1 LGVKYI
7 FVVII
12 ILLSFYTNAQIVKD
26 TSNFYY
32 KLEKRADKHV
42 FTSMVYDVIF
52 ESIDTIETIQPNKFL
67 KKNAVNPFLKYKGKI
82 IRDIHVIVLD
92 PFGYSV
98 NNFYG
103 EKPDYLEKLGNKFH
117 VTTKE
122 HIIKN
127 LLLFK
132 PNEHVDVLAIS
143 ETERILRLSPYT
155 FDARIYVQKNTDS
168 KSDSID
174 ILVVTQDRWTATA
187 SSNFDL
193 TAPNVIVYDKN
204 ILGFGHQYE
213 QGFAWNNDRQHLSTS
228 GRYSVFNIK
237 KTYISAA
244 AFYSTVKDDNQF
256 GLSIERLFFSP
267 LAKWA
272 GGISSNKYLR
282 IYNQTYFET
291 RITKSYPINYN
302 TFDIWAAKSFSQAK
316 NKTESINKRIS
327 NYIVGARYFKSEY
340 FGRPTFAIDT
350 DRVNRDES
358 LFLINLGYSQR
369 KYYRDRYLFR
379 YGANEDIPQGNVF
392 EIVAGILKKELN
404 TIVYYTG
411 IKYGTGKHFNNFGY
425 LSLSAGYGTFYNSN
439 YLKNGVV
446 NFDVNYFT
454 DLQQLRKWYYRQFVR
469 FKFVEGIDRESYE
482 SLNLNGSQMYGF
494 SSNSL
499 NGKSKAILNLEF
511 VLYMPYKFIG
521 FQFAPVLFYSVAGL
535 ANNFGSM
542 FSNTFY
548 QAFAVGVLIRNEYL
562 VSSTFEI
569 SIGFYPYMPGT
580 ADNSFAANPISN
592 YNIKARDYFI
602 TKPELV
608 LYK

>member
-1 LGVKYI
+1 M
-7 FVVII
+7 
-12 ILLSFYTNAQIVKD
+12 LSIVYANAQVPKD

-32 KLEKRADKHV
+32 KLEKKANKYT
-42 FTSMVYDVIF
+42 FTSWVYDAIF
-52 ESIDTIETIQPNKFL
+52 ENIDTIEAIEPNKFI
-67 KKNAVNPFLKYKGKI
+67 KKNKVNPFWEYKGKI
-82 IRDIHVIVLD
+82 IRDIHIIVLD

-98 NNFYG
+98 NNFFG
-103 EKPDYLEKLGNKFH
+103 KSPDYLEKLGNKYH

-122 HIIKN
+122 HIIRN

-132 PNEHVDVLAIS
+132 PNERIDVLALT
-143 ETERILRLSPYT
+143 ETERILRLTPYT
-155 FDARIYVQKNTDS
+155 FDARIYIQKNTNP

-193 TAPNVIVYDKN
+193 AAPNIIFYDKN

-213 QGFAWNNDRQHLSTS
+213 QGFAWNNGMKHLATS
-228 GRYSVFNIK
+228 GRYSIFNIK

-244 AFYSTVKDDNQF
+244 AFYSTVKDNNQF

-267 LAKWA
+267 LTKWA
-272 GGISSNKYLR
+272 GGVSSSKYLSVYKQ
-282 IYNQTYFET
+282 IYYQKG
-291 RITKSYPINYN
+291 ITNSYAVDYN
-302 TFDIWAAKSFSQAK
+302 TFDFWVAKSFSQAK
-316 NKTESINKRIS
+316 NKTESFNKRIS
-327 NYIVGARYFKSEY
+327 NYIVGARYFKSE
-340 FGRPTFAIDT
+340 FFNRPTFAIDT
-350 DRVNRDES
+350 NRVNSDES
-358 LFLINLGYSQR
+358 LFLLNLGYSQR

-379 YGANEDIPQGNVF
+379 YGANEDIPEGNVF
-392 EIVAGILKKELN
+392 EIVAGTFKKELN
-404 TIVYYTG
+404 ILVYYTG
-411 IKYGTGKHFNNFGY
+411 VKYGTGKHFNNFGY

-446 NFDVNYFT
+446 NFDLNYFT

-482 SLNLNGSQMYGF
+482 SLNLNGAQMYGF

-562 VSSTFEI
+562 VSSTFEL
-569 SIGFYPYMPGT
+569 SIGFYPYMPG
-580 ADNSFAANPISN
+580 ADNNSFVANPISN

>member
-1 LGVKYI
+1 MGVKHI
-7 FVVII
+7 IVVAT
-12 ILLSFYTNAQIVKD
+12 ILLSFYAKAQIVKD

-32 KLEKRADKHV
+32 KLEKRANKHV
-42 FTSMVYDVIF
+42 FTSMIYDVVF
-52 ESIDTIETIQPNKFL
+52 ESIDTVETIEPNKFL
-67 KKNAVNPFLKYKGKI
+67 KKSAVNPFLKHKGKI
-82 IRDIHVIVLD
+82 IREIQVIVLD

-117 VTTKE
+117 ITTKE

-132 PNEHVDVLAIS
+132 SNQPVDVLAIS
-143 ETERILRLSPYT
+143 ESERILRLSPYT
-155 FDARIYVQKNTDS
+155 FDARIYVQKNSNS

-213 QGFAWNNDRQHLSTS
+213 QGFAWNNGRQHLSTS

-256 GLSIERLFFSP
+256 GVSIERLFFSP
-267 LAKWA
+267 LTKWA
-272 GGISSNKYLR
+272 GGVSSTKYLG
-282 IYNQTYFET
+282 IYNQNFYET
-291 RITKSYPINYN
+291 GITNSYAVNYN

-340 FGRPTFAIDT
+340 LSRPSFAIDT

-379 YGANEDIPQGNVF
+379 YGANEDIPEGNVF
-392 EIVAGILKKELN
+392 EIVAGTLKKELN
-404 TIVYYTG
+404 TLVYYTG
-411 IKYGTGKHFNNFGY
+411 IKYGTGKHINNFGY

-454 DLQQLRKWYYRQFVR
+454 DLQQLRKWYFRQFVR

-482 SLNLNGSQMYGF
+482 SLNLNGPQMYGF

-548 QAFAVGVLIRNEYL
+548 QALAIGVLIRNEYL
-562 VSSTFEI
+562 VTSTFEL
-569 SIGFYPYMPGT
+569 SIGFYPYMPAT
-580 ADNSFAANPISN
+580 DNNSFATNPISN

-602 TKPELV
+602 TKPDLV